1 MARRIVLTSPLAPDA
16 IAKKLKKVLGG
27 RTAKPVKGVT
37 GNGSEQSMTLF
48 YYRPNVQNGFQTTL
62 VATMEPADGGTRIE
76 GKIGPPTGVFG
87 FMGCWFGFL
96 AIFIGM
102 AVTGM
107 VASAAPFEAI
117 LPFVAIP
124 LGMMGFGAMLFRL
137 GTWTSKKDKA
147 AILEF
152 LATTIE
158 ALPITPH

>member
-16 IAKKLKKVLGG
+16 IATKLQTVLGG

-37 GNGSEQSMTLF
+37 GNGSEQTMTLF
-48 YYRPNVQNGFQTTL
+48 YYRPNVQNSFQTTL

-76 GKIGPPTGVFG
+76 GKIGMPAGAVG

-96 AIFIGM
+96 AVFIGL
-102 AVTGM
+102 AVTAM
-107 VASAAPFEAI
+107 VAAAAPIGAI

-124 LGMMGFGAMLFRL
+124 LGMMGFGVMLVWL
-137 GTWTSKKDKA
+137 GTWTSKKDRA

-152 LATTIE
+152 LANTVE
-158 ALPITPH
+158 ARPVEG